1 MNEHQ
6 SLESNPQASVT
17 VEPADGS
24 LDHPAGFTQ
33 TAAVWRVVPG
43 DLGLDA
49 FGVQGPTVLVVIVAT
64 VNLDNPR
71 LTERSPPFST
81 DGWNGFDEGQKL
93 GHIVAIGVG
102 EDDGQR
108 NALRFG
114 DEVVLG
120 AEASAMGE
128 IGPCF

>member
-1 MNEHQ
+1 MDERQ
-6 SLESNPQASVT
+6 ALESHTPASVI

-33 TAAVWRVVPG
+33 TTAVRRVAPG

-49 FGVQGPTVLVVIVAT
+49 LGVKGPAVLVVIVAT
-64 VNLDNPR
+64 VGLDDPR
-71 LTERSPPFST
+71 LGERSPPFST

-93 GHIVAIGVG
+93 DHIVAIGTG
-102 EDDGQR
+102 QDDGQR

-114 DEVVLG
+114 DQVVLG
-120 AEASAMGE
+120 AGACA
-128 IGPCF
+128 IGGIGSCF